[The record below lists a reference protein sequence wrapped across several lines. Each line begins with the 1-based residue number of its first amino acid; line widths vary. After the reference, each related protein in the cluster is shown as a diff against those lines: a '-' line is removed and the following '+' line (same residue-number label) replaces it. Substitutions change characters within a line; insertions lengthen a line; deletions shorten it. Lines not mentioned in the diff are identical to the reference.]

1 MQRNLSRRDFLKTAA
16 LTGGAA
22 ALAACVA
29 PAAPGSEGA
38 ESKVAMAPVE
48 IQWWSFPLGLPGD
61 ILPHGT
67 WEQERADVYSD
78 MTEGVTISYQAVGWD
93 SIVKVQTS
101 IASGNPPHTVL
112 RASVDGIIQAL
123 QSDVAVEIELPQEF
137 QDDLPAGWYEGMHF
151 RGKNYM
157 VPFYT
162 LANGMALNL
171 DIVAEAGVDHLLPQ
185 APERTW
191 NFDDYL
197 TMMQACTFERDDGS
211 QVWGAVFSAAETNP
225 FFYWPDQVLSWNWGT
240 DTVEFRGG
248 EWVCKLA
255 EEEGI
260 AWLQW
265 LQDLYF
271 VHGVIPNPN
280 GLSASRWDYFFQKSL
295 LGGIG
300 PSIGW
305 SQRPGVEV
313 DPDTLVVTDTERDIR
328 WIFVQPPTN
337 PGVPHSL
344 YWGGPMLDVNS
355 IVYRAGGANEIGPSI
370 DFALW
375 LSNRENQKWIA
386 QYLLPARVSAV
397 EGVTNPMLE
406 WHYEHYIPFG
416 RQRASAHGGRARE
429 TVEQLELV
437 HQKIFLPTPPE
448 EAVQDFCATIASL
461 DWYV

>member
-1 MQRNLSRRDFLKTAA
+1 MQRTLSRRDFLKAAA

-22 ALAACVA
+22 ALAACAA
-29 PAAPGSEGA
+29 PVAPGSDGA
-38 ESKVAMAPVE
+38 ESEAAMAPVE

-67 WEQERADVYSD
+67 WEQEKADEYSD
-78 MTEGVTISYQAVGWD
+78 QTEGVTISYQAVGWD

-137 QDDLPAGWYEGMHF
+137 QDDLPEGWYEGMHF

-162 LANGMALNL
+162 LANGMAINL
-171 DIVAEAGVDHLLPQ
+171 DLIEEAGADHLIPE

-197 TMMQACTFERDDGS
+197 TMMQACTFERDDGTP
-211 QVWGAVFSAAETNP
+211 VWGGVFSAAETNP

-240 DTVEFRGG
+240 DTVELRDGV
-248 EWVCKLA
+248 WACKLA
-255 EEEGI
+255 EEAGI

-280 GLSASRWDYFFQKSL
+280 GLSASRWVYFFQKSL

-328 WIFVQPPTN
+328 WIYVQPPTN

-397 EGVTNPMLE
+397 EGVSNPMLE
-406 WHYEHYIPFG
+406 WHYEHYIPYG

-448 EAVQDFCATIASL
+448 EAVQDFCDTIASL
-461 DWYV
+461 EWYV

>member
-1 MQRNLSRRDFLKTAA
+1 MQRKLSRRDFLKTAA

-38 ESKVAMAPVE
+38 ESEAAMAPVE

-67 WEQERADVYSD
+67 WEQEKADEYSD
-78 MTEGVTISYQAVGWD
+78 MTEGVSISYQAVGWD

-197 TMMQACTFERDDGS
+197 TMMKACTFERDDGS

-240 DTVEFRGG
+240 DTVELRDG

-271 VHGVIPNPN
+271 VHEVIPNPN

-337 PGVPHSL
+337 PSVPHSL

-406 WHYEHYIPFG
+406 WHYEHYIPYG

-437 HQKIFLPTPPE
+437 HQKIFLPVPPE
-448 EAVQDFCATIASL
+448 EAVQDFCTTISNL
-461 DWYV
+461 EWYV